1 MLNVSEIIPKFGW
14 RMEDVTK
21 FSRDDVRRHLTELG
35 YSNIEDSKLDEF
47 CTDLRKL
54 IKFEEKEKKIGEKL
68 ELLEKNQKRIDFNKE
83 NDSTSSSAEMPK
95 RKRRIRRE
103 EKQRL
108 KLEKLKARE
117 ERARSLSES
126 ELDSYRLPAE
136 RVDGGA
142 VSEEAEASSLYID
155 VDLPPASRPGSSKS
169 QPLAVSLVEQPPA
182 GFIRVRSG
190 PSVGRRPADCDP
202 VALHQKYQAHWDKFQ
217 VPGEKR
223 HDKLRWAVRGWMMGE
238 EPL

>member
-83 NDSTSSSAEMPK
+83 NDSTSSSVEMPK

-117 ERARSLSES
+117 QKVRSLSES
-126 ELDSYRLPAE
+126 ELDSYRLPADH
-136 RVDGGA
+136 VDGGE

-202 VALHQKYQAHWDKFQ
+202 VALHQKYQADWEKFS